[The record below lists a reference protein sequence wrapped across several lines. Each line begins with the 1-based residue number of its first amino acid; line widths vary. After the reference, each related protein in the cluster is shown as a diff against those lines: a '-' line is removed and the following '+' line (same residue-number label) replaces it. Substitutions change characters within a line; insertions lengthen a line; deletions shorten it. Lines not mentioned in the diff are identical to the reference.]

1 MNLASLQGLYYEAGH
16 RSWLASTTHNM
27 TRTDGSGDDFILHPN
42 PNTDHNQR
50 AAKNNSQHKS
60 SVWRANKNGASN
72 NADSQHHH
80 CLHPR
85 QHDPSQPRVG
95 WTMMMSKTSRTM
107 RSWMP
112 AVEQKAAQSH
122 TGPTSRLLGPP
133 HIATVVPQQRF
144 YRAVI
149 PKPYCMLREGE
160 KARPLTY
167 DSIAANSFSRNLQMA
182 QTCR

>member
-1 MNLASLQGLYYEAGH
+1 MNLASLQGLYYEADH
-16 RSWLASTTHNM
+16 KSWLASTTHNM
-27 TRTDGSGDDFILHPN
+27 TRTDGSGDDLILHPN

-60 SVWRANKNGASN
+60 SAWHANKNGARN

-112 AVEQKAAQSH
+112 AVEQKQLNLIQDLPVAYWVRH
-122 TGPTSRLLGPP
+122 TLPQLFHNSDSTGQHSK
-133 HIATVVPQQRF
+133 TVLYV
-144 YRAVI
+144 A
-149 PKPYCMLREGE
+149 
-160 KARPLTY
+160 
-167 DSIAANSFSRNLQMA
+167 
-182 QTCR
+182 